1 MRAPSQEG
9 GERRRRAIYV
19 EFAEYVMYS
28 DYSINVLNDN
38 PVFKAECIFV
48 SSPPHLDGDQEA
60 EVVSSL
66 ASLARASVDSVAY
79 FSPQPA
85 QGVG

>member
-1 MRAPSQEG
+1 MLFS
-9 GERRRRAIYV
+9 V
-19 EFAEYVMYS
+19 
-28 DYSINVLNDN
+28 NVLNDN
-38 PVFKAECIFV
+38 PVFKAECIFE

-60 EVVSSL
+60 EVVFFL
-66 ASLARASVDSVAY
+66 DSLARAYVDSVAY